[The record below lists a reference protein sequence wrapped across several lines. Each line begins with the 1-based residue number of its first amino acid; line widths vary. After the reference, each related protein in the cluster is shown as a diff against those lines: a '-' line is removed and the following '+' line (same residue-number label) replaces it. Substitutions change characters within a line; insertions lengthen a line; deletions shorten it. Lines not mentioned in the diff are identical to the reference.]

1 MLADGGSA
9 TGGPEKAGN
18 QFHRGR
24 LSGPVGAEK
33 SQHFAR
39 LNGKADRIDNEMI
52 GVTLA
57 QRTGLNHW
65 HASLMHAA
73 QHRKNATRRCLPLDL
88 ISPGTAGNLL
98 QPAARPDC
106 YGYSCASC
114 DVYGCTV
121 REAGCRMRP
130 LPAPGTRA
138 DRDGFKQLP
147 SSEER
152 RVGKE
157 VVSPCKS
164 R

>member
-1 MLADGGSA
+1 
-9 TGGPEKAGN
+9 
-18 QFHRGR
+18 
-24 LSGPVGAEK
+24 
-33 SQHFAR
+33 
-39 LNGKADRIDNEMI
+39 MI
-52 GVTLA
+52 RRPPRSTRTDTLFPYTTLF
-57 QRTGLNHW
+57 R
-65 HASLMHAA
+65 S

-138 DRDGFKQLP
+138 ARDGFKQLP
-147 SSEER
+147 PVAAFAPGLDDEPCGSSPSAIILPASR
-152 RVGKE
+152 R
-157 VVSPCKS
+157 
-164 R
+164 